1 MEIFPSIFLAK
12 DLFGSLDWV
21 SRPCKKEVGLS
32 FKTQRGLCWAYPFSY
47 RFFGTQLYK
56 VFNCCCRGHSLTA
69 NLFPN
74 SGSLVDIF
82 K

>member
-32 FKTQRGLCWAYPFSY
+32 FKTQRDLCWAYPFS
-47 RFFGTQLYK
+47 FLE
-56 VFNCCCRGHSLTA
+56 HSCTKFSIAVAL
-69 NLFPN
+69 
-74 SGSLVDIF
+74 DIP
-82 K
+82 